1 MIYYHLPFFF
11 SYIGPKSAEDFRVK
25 QFAQKCTKLLYLP
38 SSNVVHAL
46 DDFEDDARYLHDNE
60 KASEVVAYFR

>member
-1 MIYYHLPFFF
+1 MESPQN
-11 SYIGPKSAEDFRVK
+11 AEDFRMK

-46 DDFEDDARYLHDNE
+46 DDLEDEARYLHDNE
-60 KASEVVAYFR
+60 KAREVVAYLR